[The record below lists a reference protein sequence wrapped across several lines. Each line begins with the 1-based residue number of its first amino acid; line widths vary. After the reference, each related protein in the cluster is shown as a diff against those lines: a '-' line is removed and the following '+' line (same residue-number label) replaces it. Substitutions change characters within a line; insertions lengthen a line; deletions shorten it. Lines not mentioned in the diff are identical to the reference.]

1 MKNFVDCTFVN
12 EHINEPN
19 FFIFDCRFDLFDANK
34 GYELYKK
41 EHIPTA
47 IYLDINTDICGK
59 SGVHGGARPLAD
71 VNTLGNKLANMGV
84 NLDSIIVVYDNKIYS
99 SPRAWFQLKYMGYKN
114 VFVLNGGLVTWKSL
128 GLPTSCDILANTKNI
143 GSYNKST
150 NTSMY
155 CDVNYVKS
163 NLNNDGI
170 ILVDSRDNNRYTGE
184 FEPLYSKPGHIPGAI
199 NIPWHFNINE
209 DGTVKDLD
217 VVNQNFSK
225 YKGKEI
231 ITYCGSAIEAAI
243 NFILLDELGYNAK
256 MYVGSMSD
264 YISYE
269 DNIVEK

>member
-1 MKNFVDCTFVN
+1 MKNFVDCTFIN
-12 EHINEPN
+12 EHINEHD
-19 FFIFDCRFDLFDANK
+19 FFIFDCRFDLFDVNK

-59 SGVHGGARPLAD
+59 GNIHGGARPLAD

-84 NLDSIIVVYDNKIYS
+84 NLDSTIVVYDEKIYS

-128 GLPTSCDILANTKNI
+128 GLPTSCDILSNTKNI

-150 NTSMY
+150 NTSLY

-264 YISYE
+264 YISYD